1 MNNKTTDR
9 IISILYSL
17 SATAILLGA
26 FFKIQHYPNGNLL
39 LCGGFIIGTM
49 VSIFDTLRLKKINK
63 TLEERLSKGET
74 QKPGNAKTYSPSL
87 NTTPT
92 PITVKT
98 TYLGDLRTENIHLQS
113 GSKIITDAPTDNRGK
128 GEAFSPTDMLAT
140 ALANCIMTIMGIKAM
155 DNGIDLV
162 GTEIEIT
169 KIMASGPRRVAE
181 VVMEFN
187 FPKKGYT
194 AEEKWLIES
203 VAGISPVPLSV
214 HPDLKQTVVFNW

>member
-1 MNNKTTDR
+1 MKDKT
-9 IISILYSL
+9 INQVISILYSL

-26 FFKIQHYPNGNLL
+26 FFKIQHYPYGNQLFWY
-39 LCGGFIIGTM
+39 GIIVGTM
-49 VSIFDTLRLKKINK
+49 VGTFNTLRLKKIIK
-63 TLEERLSKGET
+63 TLEERISKGDVP
-74 QKPGNAKTYSPSL
+74 KPGNAKTYSPSP

-98 TYLGDLRTENIHLQS
+98 TYLGDLRTENIHIQS

-194 AEEKWLIES
+194 AEDKRLIES